1 MEEEA
6 RARIEEIRKKHY
18 DARHHC
24 WCYRIRGGPVR
35 YSDDGEPQGT
45 AGQPMLNVFQREGV
59 TNVCCVVTR
68 YFGGILLGAG
78 GLVRAYTQSA
88 KDALDAAGISV
99 VRRWVEVAVP
109 LPLLL
114 FERLKLE
121 LEAHGGVLG
130 EVEYAADVTVHALL
144 PEERAEA
151 FSPGSPSWPPAE
163 WPPRCAAS
171 PSRRCPGH
179 KYEQIMNLLQKRRI
193 FPRKEVYSYNDGRG
207 EFLDPEEQTE
217 ALEREML
224 SPFAC
229 LSSQSRGRQ
238 TPLEPCPTR
247 TCFQRDIDRIIH
259 SKAFRRLKHKTQV
272 FLEPEGDHYRT
283 RMTHTI
289 EVSRIAR
296 TIARGLRLNEDLA
309 EAAAYGHDL
318 GHTPF
323 GHAGERVLNEILPGG
338 FAHNEQSLRVV
349 DRLEK
354 EGEGL
359 NLTYEVRRGILCH
372 TGPDR
377 AETLEGQLLRLA
389 DKIAYINHDI
399 DDAIRGR
406 IIYPMDIPLSISQ
419 VLGFTHS
426 ERINTLTVDIITQ
439 SAGRDA
445 ILQSPACRD
454 AMGELRAFMFEF
466 VYRNPVAKG
475 EEGKAQDMLRRLR
488 RL

>member
-1 MEEEA
+1 MTL
-6 RARIEEIRKKHY
+6 R
-18 DARHHC
+18 
-24 WCYRIRGGPVR
+24 
-35 YSDDGEPQGT
+35 
-45 AGQPMLNVFQREGV
+45 
-59 TNVCCVVTR
+59 
-68 YFGGILLGAG
+68 
-78 GLVRAYTQSA
+78 
-88 KDALDAAGISV
+88 
-99 VRRWVEVAVP
+99 
-109 LPLLL
+109 
-114 FERLKLE
+114 
-121 LEAHGGVLG
+121 
-130 EVEYAADVTVHALL
+130 
-144 PEERAEA
+144 
-151 FSPGSPSWPPAE
+151 
-163 WPPRCAAS
+163 
-171 PSRRCPGH
+171 
-179 KYEQIMNLLQKRRI
+179 
-193 FPRKEVYSYNDGRG
+193 
-207 EFLDPEEQTE
+207 EQTE

-229 LSSQSRGRQ
+229 LSSQSLGRQ

-406 IIYPMDIPLSISQ
+406 IIYPMDIPLTISQ

-426 ERINTLTVDIITQ
+426 
-439 SAGRDA
+439 
-445 ILQSPACRD
+445 
-454 AMGELRAFMFEF
+454 
-466 VYRNPVAKG
+466 
-475 EEGKAQDMLRRLR
+475 
-488 RL
+488 